1 MSNMTNENHNNTTL
15 QNLLNLVQ
23 CLDDSSFA
31 NDQER
36 GQALLAAYALVIRIE
51 TPWETIV
58 RIGMG
63 QVCSISI

>member
-1 MSNMTNENHNNTTL
+1 MATLTNGNHSNSPL
-15 QNLLNLVQ
+15 QKLLHLVQ
-23 CLDDSSFA
+23 GLDDSSFA

-36 GQALLAAYALVIRIE
+36 GQALLAAYALVSRIE